1 MFFTFSFHTSSLI
14 LHPRLFTR
22 SFLFLTGFLLFVQP
36 GFVFADK
43 ASSYNKKG
51 IKAYNNKQYEE
62 SVKQFTEA
70 LIQRPDS
77 PDLKFNRG
85 TALSLSGKQDEA
97 LSELHSAAGDF
108 QSKNLSAAALFN
120 AGNTL
125 FTAGDYQGALEE
137 FKKAV
142 KLDQVSRDIRYNLDL
157 AAHKLNQQEQ
167 KKKEQEGGKQN
178 QDQSKN
184 QDQQNQQNKDS
195 KEKNNRQS
203 DEQKNKNENRQ
214 KDQNQDQQ
222 EQKSDQQKSDYQ
234 PMTRE
239 EAERLLN
246 AMNDEE
252 RKSLSLRNKQLMTPT
267 GKGDDW

>member
-1 MFFTFSFHTSSLI
+1 MRSVVCLA
-14 LHPRLFTR
+14 LF
-22 SFLFLTGFLLFVQP
+22 FLFIQP
-36 GFVFADK
+36 GFSFADK

-51 IKAYNNKQYEE
+51 IKAYDNKQYDE

-77 PDLKFNRG
+77 PELQFNRG
-85 TALSLSGKQDEA
+85 TALSLSGKKDEA
-97 LSELHSAAGDF
+97 LSELHTAAGGFPAKD
-108 QSKNLSAAALFN
+108 LSAAALFN
-120 AGNTL
+120 AGNTM

-142 KLDQVSRDIRYNLDL
+142 KLDPVSRDIRYNLDL
-157 AAHKLNQQEQ
+157 TARKLSREEQ
-167 KKKEQEGGKQN
+167 KKKEQQGGKQN
-178 QDQSKN
+178 ENQDKN
-184 QDQQNQQNKDS
+184 QNQNQQNKDS
-195 KEKNNRQS
+195 KDKNNRQS

-214 KDQNQDQQ
+214 KDQAQNQE
-222 EQKSDQQKSDYQ
+222 EQKSDQKKSDYQ

-252 RKSLSLRNKQLMTPT
+252 KKTLSIRNKRLMTPT
-267 GKGDDW
+267 GQGDDW

>member
-1 MFFTFSFHTSSLI
+1 MRSMLCLTAFF
-14 LHPRLFTR
+14 
-22 SFLFLTGFLLFVQP
+22 LFVQP
-36 GFVFADK
+36 GFSFADK

-51 IKAYNNKQYEE
+51 IKAYNNKQYDE

-77 PDLKFNRG
+77 PQLQFNRG
-85 TALSLSGKQDEA
+85 TALSLSGKKDEA
-97 LSELHSAAGDF
+97 LSELHTAAGGFPAKD
-108 QSKNLSAAALFN
+108 LSAAALFN

-125 FTAGDYQGALEE
+125 FTASDYQGALEE

-142 KLDQVSRDIRYNLDL
+142 KLDQTSRDIRYNLDL
-157 AAHKLNQQEQ
+157 TARKLNREEQ
-167 KKKEQEGGKQN
+167 KKKEQQGGKQN
-178 QDQSKN
+178 ENQDKN

-195 KEKNNRQS
+195 KDKNNNQS
-203 DEQKNKNENRQ
+203 NEQKNKNENRQ
-214 KDQNQDQQ
+214 KDQPQNQE

-252 RKSLSLRNKQLMTPT
+252 KKTLSLRNKQLMKPT
-267 GKGDDW
+267 GQGDDW